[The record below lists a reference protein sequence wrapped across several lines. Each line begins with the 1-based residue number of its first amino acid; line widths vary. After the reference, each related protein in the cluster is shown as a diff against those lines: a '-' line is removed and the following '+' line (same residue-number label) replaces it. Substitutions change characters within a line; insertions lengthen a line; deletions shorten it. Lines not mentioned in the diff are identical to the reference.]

1 MDINVA
7 RALIQIQDRRISKLD
22 GKRFIY
28 KGFEYEFRFEGG
40 FACFVGVYRR
50 QIGRRNFKYFD
61 GEGCWDCHTAEEAV
75 KKLTKK
81 LA

>member
-7 RALIQIQDRRISKLD
+7 RALVQIQDRRISKLN
-22 GKRFIY
+22 GLRFTH
-28 KGFEYEFRFEGG
+28 KGYEYEIRFEGG
-40 FACFVGVYRR
+40 FACMVSLYRR
-50 QIGRRNFKYFD
+50 ELGRRNFKYFD
-61 GEGCWDCHTAEEAV
+61 GAGCWDCHTAEEAV